1 MSDMTGTQDCSGD
14 AAAYVLGALEPQEAE
29 AFRRHMTG
37 CVVCRDEVESLQ
49 HVADALPM
57 SAPQYRVPRGLRRR
71 VLGEVRADAKA
82 TRRGR
87 GQANAQSRGAWLPR
101 PALAAGLAAVIALAV
116 VGGVELASSGGP
128 STRVVEASVGQAEL
142 RVTGTHAELVVN
154 HLRSPSPGHIYEVW
168 IVRGASAPSPTKAL
182 FSVTSSGTGDVDVPG
197 NIRGVSTVMVTQE
210 PAGGSPKPTSPAV
223 IVAHL

>member
-1 MSDMTGTQDCSGD
+1 MTETQDCGGD
-14 AAAYVLGALEPQEAE
+14 AAAYVLGALEPEEAE

-49 HVADALPM
+49 HVAAALPT

-71 VLGEVRADAKA
+71 VLGEIRAEAKA

-87 GQANAQSRGAWLPR
+87 ARAGALSPGGWLPR
-101 PALAAGLAAVIALAV
+101 PALAAGLAAVLAIAV
-116 VGGVELASSGGP
+116 VGGIGIANSGGP
-128 STRVVEASVGQAEL
+128 STRVVQASLGQAEL
-142 RVTGTHAELVVN
+142 RLTGTHAELVVH
-154 HLRSPSPGHIYEVW
+154 HLPAPSRGHIYEVW
-168 IVRGASAPSPTKAL
+168 LQRGAHAISPTKAL
-182 FSVTSSGTGDVDVPG
+182 FSVTSSGAGDVDIPG
-197 NIRGVSTVMVTQE
+197 SIRGVNTVMVTQE